1 MPITPAMYTV
11 TLPGNYKKWYD
22 GLIKAI
28 NNNIE

>member
-22 GLIKAI
+22 GLKKAI
-28 NNNIE
+28 NNE